1 MGQPELEQRQFDEIA
16 KGVVRPATF
25 RPSVSRNETGD
36 CVEFLFASDS
46 YWSERVDDLITV
58 YYSYE
63 SGEIVGGLI
72 KGYRSLCEGLL
83 EHLPGLRIEIKQRQI
98 PLHRI
103 IHLAFLVI
111 SPESGSNQD
120 EVPTIRYEKYL
131 KVIKGAERA
140 DLEMEFA
147 AAAD

>member
-1 MGQPELEQRQFDEIA
+1 MSNLDNQFDESA

-25 RPSVSRNETGD
+25 HPSVRRNETGD
-36 CVEFLFASDS
+36 CVEFLFAPDS

-98 PLHRI
+98 PLHQI
-103 IHLAFLVI
+103 IELAFLVTD
-111 SPESGSNQD
+111 PEPEASQGTI
-120 EVPTIRYEKYL
+120 PTIRYEKYQ
-131 KVIKGAERA
+131 KVIQEAENA
-140 DLEMEFA
+140 NLEMEFA